1 MRRRYSGSQKGQS
14 LVEFSLVL
22 PVILVMVLGMVELG
36 FAISHNTTIE
46 TATRQGAR
54 VGSQLV
60 NGGGTLG
67 CGTGQ
72 SPNWTTV
79 DQQIIAAVEGVLV
92 SPGSP
97 VDRTQVQSI
106 KIFLPD
112 ASTGAMTATLETW
125 IPGTGPTLPGASS
138 ALHFKRDSGNWILS
152 WLEIPVT
159 SPSAITANWPCA
171 LWPAK
176 DDGER
181 WPNWRA
187 TCIGSK
193 AADASEWRMSC

>member
-138 ALHFKRDSGNWILS
+138 ALHFKRDSGNWNACSRTGVAPAASIGVQIVYKYKFITPLGALVSTLS
-152 WLEIPVT
+152 SQQIVMSDQTVMALEP
-159 SPSAITANWPCA
+159 
-171 LWPAK
+171 PAQ
-176 DDGER
+176 
-181 WPNWRA
+181 
-187 TCIGSK
+187 
-193 AADASEWRMSC
+193 